1 VGIRKSDVS
10 ILRPVKR
17 GVFHAF
23 LSLHQPNNSSENI
36 AILNLLLFNSL
47 TKKKF
52 NYKKYMKGICPS
64 FSPRPPHI
72 TPMSKS
78 IISNMKQQF
87 VVTHT
92 IRQN

>member
-1 VGIRKSDVS
+1 
-10 ILRPVKR
+10 
-17 GVFHAF
+17 
-23 LSLHQPNNSSENI
+23 
-36 AILNLLLFNSL
+36 
-47 TKKKF
+47 
-52 NYKKYMKGICPS
+52 MKGICPS

-92 IRQN
+92 IRQNWDSVITRQLGYKRTLC